1 MRSPTAAPAAAAQ
14 TEETKPAFGITLS
27 GFVKTDIFY
36 DTRQTVAVREGH
48 YLLYPKA
55 PLIGP
60 DGDDVN
66 DRAGFHMLSIQTRIA
81 GKITGEYV
89 ASLEAKGKPAK
100 AFYEALLAELAAQ
113 SK

>member
-1 MRSPTAAPAAAAQ
+1 MKIDKTALAVTLTVAALAFAAAAPPVAAQ
-14 TEETKPAFGITLS
+14 TEEKKPAFGITLS

-48 YLLYPKA
+48 YLLFPKA
-55 PLIGP
+55 PQIGP

-81 GKITGEYV
+81 GKIT
-89 ASLEAKGKPAK
+89 
-100 AFYEALLAELAAQ
+100 
-113 SK
+113 